1 MQSEILYN
9 RLMNQDFILDYNEE
23 LTSDNV
29 EVVLFDDGVIELQC
43 KQDKTFIYTLSEES
57 ISNYQYFEEIAID
70 YENEKLFIQ
79 FVKYYFL

>member
-57 ISNYQYFEEIAID
+57 ISNYQPISEKEIAID

-79 FVKYYFL
+79 FV